1 MHDDQGKDGDGAE
14 IMAPENKEL
23 SVLIVDD
30 SSFDCRNIMRQFR
43 RTSLHLAVDTAS
55 DLDQMRAAL
64 DTRKYDVI
72 FVDYHLTHE
81 TGLQARQ
88 IISKH
93 PENGQTATIMITGE
107 ASHEVA
113 VSAIKNGCKDYI
125 AKEDLDAISLEMMMK
140 SATKKLEKHA
150 SKVLQSEMDTIHD
163 RTIAAMSQL
172 VQNELSD
179 DRIVSLIVR
188 ALQHVTYVDGYPV
201 LQQTPE
207 LVTSL
212 ENEKLDH
219 FDFGALVDQKS
230 NIV

>member
-1 MHDDQGKDGDGAE
+1 MAQMHDGRGSDDDGTE
-14 IMAPENKEL
+14 ILAPENKEL
-23 SVLIVDD
+23 KVLIVDD
-30 SSFDCRNIMRQFR
+30 SSFDCKNIMRQFR
-43 RTSLHLAVDTAS
+43 RTSLRLSIDTAS
-55 DLDQMRAAL
+55 DLDQMRVAL

-88 IISKH
+88 VISQH
-93 PENGQTATIMITGE
+93 PENAQTATIMITGE

-113 VSAIKNGCKDYI
+113 VSAIKNGCKDYV
-125 AKEDLDAISLEMMMK
+125 AKADLDAMSLEMMMK
-140 SATKKLEKHA
+140 SATKKLEQHA
-150 SKVLQSEMDTIHD
+150 SKVLQSEMDAIHD

-188 ALQHVTYVDGYPV
+188 ALQHVTYVDGFPV

-207 LVTSL
+207 ITTSA
-212 ENEKLDH
+212 ESEKLDY
-219 FDFGALVDQKS
+219 FDFGELADQG
-230 NIV
+230 I